1 MINESRDLVGE
12 ILSPQ
17 ITNVIARAAELNSK
31 NIYVLQIWASLCYK
45 LRQLF
50 LLQIRENVVINWDSF
65 IITNWGKCCY
75 KLVQPLF
82 QNRAAITNWGKIYYK
97 LGQVLQLRAIITN
110 WGITATTYL
119 AIRTTNN

>member
-75 KLVQPLF
+75 KLVQLL
-82 QNRAAITNWGKIYYK
+82 QIRATAFSKYGSYYK
-97 LGQVLQLRAIITN
+97 LGKNILQIGA
-110 WGITATTYL
+110 GITT
-119 AIRTTNN
+119 